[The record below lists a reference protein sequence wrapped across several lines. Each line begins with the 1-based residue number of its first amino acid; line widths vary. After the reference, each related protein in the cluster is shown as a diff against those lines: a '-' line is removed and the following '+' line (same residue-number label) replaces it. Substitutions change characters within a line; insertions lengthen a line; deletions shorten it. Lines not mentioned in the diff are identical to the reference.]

1 MLHPH
6 SPSDNHLRRQYLE
19 NALSKKW
26 YNLFVSVDPQSANS
40 DVAGDPPS
48 GAPTDAARMVAEIAA
63 SVPAVSTFSAPV
75 NDPTSF
81 TEIYQ
86 SAEIAT
92 PAHGYTILKIAG
104 MLQSEHL
111 NGLPQ
116 EVKRSSILVA
126 LEASGAKIDDIIQ
139 DAVRRDR
146 ALDSF
151 ETVLEKSRAAV
162 EAAKIEEN
170 RKIEAEMNKMLAEY
184 RARIQANNETVSKEN
199 ERFAR
204 WQTKKQAEERTI
216 ADAVSYFVSENPI
229 TVSGAPP
236 AANTSAKPGK

>member
-1 MLHPH
+1 
-6 SPSDNHLRRQYLE
+6 
-19 NALSKKW
+19 LSKKW
-26 YNLFVSVDPQSANS
+26 YNLFVSVDQQSGQSESAT
-40 DVAGDPPS
+40 D
-48 GAPTDAARMVAEIAA
+48 APGNQRSDAARMVAEIAA
-63 SVPAVSTFSAPV
+63 SIPAVSTFSAPV

-81 TEIYQ
+81 AEIYQ
-86 SAEIAT
+86 AAEIAT
-92 PAHGYTILKIAG
+92 PANGYNILKVAG

-111 NGLPQ
+111 RGLSP

-126 LEASGAKIDDIIQ
+126 IEAAGAKIDDIIQ

-151 ETVLEKSRAAV
+151 ETVLSKSRAAI

-184 RARIQANNETVSKEN
+184 RARIQANNEAVAKEN
-199 ERFAR
+199 QRFAA
-204 WQTKKQAEERTI
+204 WQVKKQAEERTI

-229 TVSGAPP
+229 TVSGAAPNP
-236 AANTSAKPGK
+236 ATTQAKPAK